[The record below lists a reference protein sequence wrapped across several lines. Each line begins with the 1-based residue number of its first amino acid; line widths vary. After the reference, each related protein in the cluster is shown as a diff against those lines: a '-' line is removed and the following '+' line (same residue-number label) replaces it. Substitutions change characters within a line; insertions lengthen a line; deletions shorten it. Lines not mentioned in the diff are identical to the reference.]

1 MAKVEFNATKHRMG
15 GRDVYSF
22 TVPLAQLS
30 TLAPVPDPEQPFPGN
45 RRVNPKHA
53 QLFGR
58 YIRETF
64 TWVAPPIL
72 LRVSERAVTFTPEA
86 SKSDG
91 VTRGKVMIDTG
102 STPGQNVGII
112 DGQHRVFGIHHTFEK
127 LEADREDAEVQQ
139 MEMIDEVM
147 NRLQQESI
155 TVELFVEDRQDKY
168 EQMFFD
174 IAENPLKM
182 RKGIK
187 IRFNHED
194 PLDYMLIK
202 ILSQHPLLNKHVD
215 EEQDRVA
222 GSSLYLLPLSAVQT
236 LAKGSM
242 AGIGGFSGV
251 AADSWTKNV
260 DDMEA
265 RFEEYLDALV
275 EAFPKLRAFT
285 EGEGDAPLLRQ
296 TSLLGSATMLRY
308 LAMAFGE
315 LRNDGKSAREIAAHF
330 KRLDPHMLAPI
341 TEDSIWQEYL
351 PNVFPLGAKAGSSR
365 NQDLATAAS
374 TIVEWFDEAP
384 EELD

>member
-91 VTRGKVMIDTG
+91 VTRGKVTIDTG
-102 STPGQNVGII
+102 TTPGQNVGII

-139 MEMIDEVM
+139 MEMIDEVI

-242 AGIGGFSGV
+242 AGIGGFSGM
-251 AADSWTKNV
+251 AADSWMKNV

-315 LRNDGKSAREIAAHF
+315 LRNDGLSPREISAHF

-365 NQDLATAAS
+365 NQDLVAAAS
-374 TIVEWFDEAP
+374 TIVGWFDEAP

>member
-1 MAKVEFNATKHRMG
+1 MAKVEFGATKHRMG

-72 LRVSERAVTFTPEA
+72 LRVSERAVTFAPEA

-91 VTRGKVMIDTG
+91 VTRGKVTIDTG

-155 TVELFVEDRQDKY
+155 TVELFIEDRQDKY

-242 AGIGGFSGV
+242 AGIGGFSGM
-251 AADSWTKNV
+251 AADSWMKNV

-315 LRNDGKSAREIAAHF
+315 LRNDGLSPREIAAHF
-330 KRLDPHMLAPI
+330 AVRLAEPAVQTGAVVI
-341 TEDSIWQEYL
+341 TTVTVVVPD
-351 PNVFPLGAKAGSSR
+351 
-365 NQDLATAAS
+365 
-374 TIVEWFDEAP
+374 
-384 EELD
+384 